1 MGEAWA
7 VGWSQC
13 GNFVRHDE
21 AWTLSLQE
29 LGWPLQCLCP
39 ACVGSVS
46 LCRSSGTRSCG
57 GEHRV
62 SAQHAVVLGE
72 VDVRGWCPVC
82 SPGLPSRNFTKQKA
96 YPGNTQVGSWG
107 VSGSGD
113 VAWS

>member
-1 MGEAWA
+1 MASPVSVSCLCW
-7 VGWSQC
+7 
-13 GNFVRHDE
+13 
-21 AWTLSLQE
+21 LSLSVQE
-29 LGWPLQCLCP
+29 LWDSELWW
-39 ACVGSVS
+39 
-46 LCRSSGTRSCG
+46 
-57 GEHRV
+57 EHRM

-96 YPGNTQVGSWG
+96 YPGNTHVGIWG